1 MPPISLAAHNGND
14 KLAGTVDDAFT
25 SHAAVPQGQQRSSS
39 YARLHSDASL
49 RPFAVQAQAVPLL
62 AIE

>member
-25 SHAAVPQGQQRSSS
+25 SHAAVAQGQQRSSS
-39 YARLHSDASL
+39 YA
-49 RPFAVQAQAVPLL
+49 
-62 AIE
+62 